1 MNSLITRHSRAKCF
15 LKLVSIVYNVLQT
28 LLNIQLENKHKRGF
42 IGITKVITKALP
54 IWCRFVAMNVM
65 RLKRQGVTHILNA
78 AEGNSFMH
86 VNTNAEFYAGTGII
100 YHGIPASDTDH
111 FDISVFFEEAADFIE
126 KALSYKNGKGQRIIQ
141 LKLFVFCVSNVGFAI
156 QVTVINTVMLFA
168 SAVIQNQMKLLKVD
182 RQLNLYQLYLWEQMK
197 SLTVH
202 SAYDMLNS
210 LVFLSGLSDDK
221 PPKRKNS

>member
-1 MNSLITRHSRAKCF
+1 
-15 LKLVSIVYNVLQT
+15 
-28 LLNIQLENKHKRGF
+28 
-42 IGITKVITKALP
+42 
-54 IWCRFVAMNVM
+54 MNVM

-141 LKLFVFCVSNVGFAI
+141 LRLSETLCFLCVKCWVCH
-156 QVTVINTVMLFA
+156 
-168 SAVIQNQMKLLKVD
+168 
-182 RQLNLYQLYLWEQMK
+182 K
-197 SLTVH
+197 SH
-202 SAYDMLNS
+202 CN
-210 LVFLSGLSDDK
+210 
-221 PPKRKNS
+221 